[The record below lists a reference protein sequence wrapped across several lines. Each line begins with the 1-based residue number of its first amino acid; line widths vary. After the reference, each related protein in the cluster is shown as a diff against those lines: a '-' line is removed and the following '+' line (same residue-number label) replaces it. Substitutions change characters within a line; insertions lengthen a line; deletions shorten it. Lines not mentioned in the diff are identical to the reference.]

1 MKWKI
6 IPLILIAVL
15 FFAAISSPATAQD
28 DEEAEDAAT
37 VVELTG
43 ATGSLNIKQE
53 VQTQAKVELVV
64 GDQLYQLTVPVTV
77 QIDTT
82 RPLTDATVAV
92 PVTR

>member
-15 FFAAISSPATAQD
+15 FFAASSSPATAQD

-43 ATGSLNIKQE
+43 QPAASTLHKKSKPKLK
-53 VQTQAKVELVV
+53 LSW
-64 GDQLYQLTVPVTV
+64 
-77 QIDTT
+77 
-82 RPLTDATVAV
+82 
-92 PVTR
+92 